1 MDLDVLNISPE
12 SSWPKQ
18 LQEDFQHLK
27 VLHARMMQRVE
38 DFTNGFADFNTF
50 VNVYA
55 RFVCDDSKIMLHEL
69 CKRSP
74 AYDEE
79 KVNKGWDFF
88 SKDNKLKSNRKL
100 VQLLQAYDID
110 TTNPDKAAAITEAS
124 ELAAYLKPGMDAK
137 FVLEHGFA
145 PYINNGSTGYW
156 FRSGEKSLAK
166 ISNFIMDPLMHVY
179 SKQDNKRIISIDNGL
194 KRVVLD
200 MPSRSLISLEQFKAV
215 CYEEGNYM
223 FWGSATQLMK
233 ILNTINNNFPV
244 CWELKT
250 LGWQSEG
257 FFAWSNAVYEPHNE
271 DPEMFNDLGI
281 ATINDSHYF
290 SPSASDIYKHQR
302 AEDDEYENDRFL
314 SYRKPTVTLE
324 EWARLMCEVY
334 PDHGMYGI
342 GYVFIGLF
350 RDLIYKIDNN
360 CPHLSCYGEKGS
372 GKSKFAESVSAVFV
386 NDLQPFNLNHGT
398 DFAFF
403 NRLSRFRN
411 CVTWF
416 DEFDDQ
422 AIKEDRFQSI
432 KGAYDGAG
440 RERGKGTN
448 KNRTEIARIN
458 SALLLTGQYLST
470 RDDNAALT
478 RCIILAFAPD
488 DNRTPDRIQSYDQL
502 KKIEKS
508 GISGLLVP
516 LLRYRPKFEKDYAKS
531 FAETF
536 KDLRAAITDAGGV
549 YKERVL
555 RNYTAML
562 NCYRF
567 FMDYFKFPFTYQDVF
582 ERCKMDVIRLST
594 LISESDSLAD
604 FWNTVLFLL
613 EVGEIYEGFHFKVQ
627 TIHSVTVKTAT
638 GTVDKKFPEAKKLL
652 FIRLTTIHK
661 LYLEAHRKQTG
672 KNGINLQSLELY
684 IGSARGFIGKSAS
697 QRFTDRDGNSMVTT
711 SFVFDYEGLNMPLQ
725 RDAPEADVE
734 LLEVSGIMEGHIEHV
749 KVAGIPMLKYYLVSH
764 QLHNHG
770 EKAFRET
777 IRTTCHDPQL
787 QHEAILLEKQM
798 VRATGKLT
806 ITMFPGRDGH
816 KQTKRHLDVKS
827 IELESNQIDA
837 FKPLDVPSF

>member
-18 LQEDFQHLK
+18 KQEDFLHLK
-27 VLHARMMQRVE
+27 VLHARMIQRVE
-38 DFTNGFADFNTF
+38 DFTNCFADFNILA
-50 VNVYA
+50 NVYA
-55 RFVCDDSKIMLHEL
+55 RFDCPEANEMLHAI

-79 KVNKGWDFF
+79 KVNKGWNFF

-100 VQLLQAYDID
+100 ITLLQAYDVD
-110 TTNPDKAAAITEAS
+110 TANPDKGSTITEAS
-124 ELAAYLKPGMDAK
+124 ELVAYLKPGMDAN

-145 PYINNGSTGYW
+145 PYLNNGQSGYW
-156 FRSGEKSLAK
+156 FRQSEKSLVAV
-166 ISNFIMDPLMHVY
+166 SNFIMEPMMHVY
-179 SKQDNKRIISIDNGL
+179 SKSDNKRIIAIDNGR
-194 KRVVLD
+194 KRVILD

-223 FWGSATQLMK
+223 FWGNATQLMK
-233 ILNTINNNFPV
+233 ILNTINNHFPV
-244 CWELKT
+244 CYELKT
-250 LGWQSEG
+250 LGWQPEG
-257 FFAWSNAVYEPHNE
+257 FFSWSNAVFEPHNE
-271 DPEMFNDLGI
+271 KPEYFNDLGI
-281 ATINDSHYF
+281 ATVEDCHYF

-302 AEDDEYENDRFL
+302 QEDDEYENDRYLKFMEP
-314 SYRKPTVTLE
+314 KTTFE
-324 EWARLMCEVY
+324 DWTRLMCEVY
-334 PDHGMYGI
+334 PDHGMIGI
-342 GYVFIGLF
+342 GYVLMGLF
-350 RDLIYKIDNN
+350 RDIVYKIDNN

-372 GKSKFAESVSAVFV
+372 GKSKFAESVSAIFL

-478 RCIILAFAPD
+478 RCIILAFSPD
-488 DNRTPDRIQSYDQL
+488 DNRSPARIRSYDQL
-502 KKIEKS
+502 KAIEKR

-516 LLRYRPKFEKDYAKS
+516 IITYRKAFEREYPKMFS
-531 FAETF
+531 ETF
-536 KDLRAAITDAGGV
+536 RELRQAITDSGGV

-555 RNYTAML
+555 RNYTAVL
-562 NCYRF
+562 NSFRF
-567 FMDYFKFPFTYQDVF
+567 FMNHFRFPFTYQDVF
-582 ERCKMDVIRLST
+582 ERCRQDVIRLST

-613 EVGEIYEGFHFKVQ
+613 ETGEIYEKFHFRIEHVGK
-627 TIHSVTVKTAT
+627 ISLKN
-638 GTVDKKFPEAKKLL
+638 GDKHIDRSFPEPKKLL

-672 KNGINLQSLELY
+672 KTGINLQSLELY
-684 IGSARGFIGKSAS
+684 IGSSKGYLGKSSS
-697 QRFTDRDGNSMVTT
+697 QRFTDRDGMTSVT
-711 SFVFDYEGLNMPLQ
+711 SCYVFDYGVLNVPLERLQPEGEKDLTTFSGTL
-725 RDAPEADVE
+725 EGDVHYE
-734 LLEVSGIMEGHIEHV
+734 
-749 KVAGIPMLKYYLVSH
+749 KVAGVPKLKYLILTSNLQTIEGRVVS
-764 QLHNHG
+764 
-770 EKAFRET
+770 
-777 IRTTCHDPQL
+777 DL
-787 QHEAILLEKQM
+787 QKTLCYDSNLQNDTSILQRQP
-798 VRATGKLT
+798 VRVTGVLSVSKF
-806 ITMFPGRDGH
+806 IGRDGQEH
-816 KQTKRHLDVKS
+816 MKRTMDVHS
-827 IELESNQIDA
+827 VELEDNQLSV
-837 FKPLDVPSF
+837 FKPLDVPGF